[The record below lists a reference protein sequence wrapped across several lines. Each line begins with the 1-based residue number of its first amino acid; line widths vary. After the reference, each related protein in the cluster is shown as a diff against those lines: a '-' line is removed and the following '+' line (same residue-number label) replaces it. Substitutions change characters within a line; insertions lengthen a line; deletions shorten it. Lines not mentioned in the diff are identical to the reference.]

1 MVCRERPVKGG
12 RETLRLDCGMKN
24 LSTAGNNAMC
34 SAQELTPSHAIL
46 ARAMGR
52 LLSPGGRWGRLTILA
67 YHRVL
72 SRPDPLHADDCD
84 TESFAWRMQL
94 LAKHFNVLS
103 LTEAIERLR
112 QGRLPPRAVCVTFD
126 DGYLD
131 NVENALPVLL
141 ERNIRATFF
150 ITTGFLDGGC
160 MWNDTV
166 IEAVRQAPGTALDLT
181 ACGLDSRPIAT
192 EEDRRRTVQAV
203 LSAIKYLDPAERSV
217 RVEQILIAAGAKR
230 PQGLMM
236 CPEHIQRLVRSGM
249 EIGAHTVSHPI
260 LARLNRANAYVEIAE
275 GKERLEGIIGA
286 PVRLFAYPNGV
297 PNRDYTNEHVQILK
311 ELGFMAAVT
320 TAPGAVRATSD
331 YLQLPRFAPWDR
343 RPTRFMLRLLQNY
356 MRVGIVV

>member
-1 MVCRERPVKGG
+1 
-12 RETLRLDCGMKN
+12 MKN
-24 LSTAGNNAMC
+24 LSAAGNDARYNAQDLM
-34 SAQELTPSHAIL
+34 SGHAIM

-52 LLSPGGRWGRLTILA
+52 LLSPGGRWGRLAILA

-72 SRPDPLHADDCD
+72 SRPDPLRAGDCD
-84 TESFAWRMQL
+84 SESFAWQMQL
-94 LAKHFNVLS
+94 LAKHFSVLS
-103 LTEAIERLR
+103 LTEALERLR

-150 ITTGFLDGGC
+150 ISTGFLEGSC

-166 IEAVRQAPGTALDLT
+166 IEAVRQAPGPVLDLT
-181 ACGLDSRPIAT
+181 ACGLDSRPVAT

-203 LSAIKYLDPAERSV
+203 LPAIKYLDPAERSV
-217 RVEQILIAAGAKR
+217 RVEQILVAAGAKR

-236 CPEHIQRLVRSGM
+236 RPEHIQRLVRSGM

-260 LARLNRANAYVEIAE
+260 LARLDRARACAEIAE
-275 GKERLEGIIGA
+275 GRERLEGIIGS

-297 PNRDYTNEHVQILK
+297 PNRDYTNEHVQVIK
-311 ELGFMAAVT
+311 ELGFLAAVT
-320 TAPGAVRATSD
+320 TSPGAVRAASD
-331 YLQLPRFAPWDR
+331 HLQLPRFAPWDR
-343 RPTRFMLRLLQNY
+343 RPGRFMWRLLQNY
-356 MRVGIVV
+356 MRAGEVV

>member
-1 MVCRERPVKGG
+1 MVCRRRPVKGR
-12 RETLRLDCGMKN
+12 RETLRLDRGMKN
-24 LSTAGNNAMC
+24 LLTAGNNAMC
-34 SAQELTPSHAIL
+34 SAQGLTSGHAIL
-46 ARAMGR
+46 VRAMGR

-72 SRPDPLHADDCD
+72 SRPDPMRADDCD
-84 TESFAWRMQL
+84 TESFAWQMQL
-94 LAKHFNVLS
+94 LAKHFSVLR

-141 ERNIRATFF
+141 ARNIHATFF
-150 ITTGFLDGGC
+150 ISTGFLDGGC

-166 IEAVRQAPGTALDLT
+166 IEAIRQAPGPILDLT
-181 ACGLDSRPIAT
+181 GCGLGLYTIVT
-192 EEDRRRTVQAV
+192 GGDRRRTVQAA

-217 RVEQILIAAGAKR
+217 RVEQILVAAGAKR

-260 LARLNRANAYVEIAE
+260 LARLNRANAYAEIAE
-275 GKERLEGIIGA
+275 GKERLEGIIGSS
-286 PVRLFAYPNGV
+286 VNLFAYPNGV
-297 PNRDYTNEHVQILK
+297 PNRDYTREHVQVIK
-311 ELGFMAAVT
+311 ELGFLAAVT
-320 TAPGAVRATSD
+320 TAPGAARAAND
-331 YLQLPRFAPWDR
+331 LFQLPRLTPWDR
-343 RPTRFMLRLLQNY
+343 ESRRFAWRLLQNY
-356 MRVGIVV
+356 TRAGMVI